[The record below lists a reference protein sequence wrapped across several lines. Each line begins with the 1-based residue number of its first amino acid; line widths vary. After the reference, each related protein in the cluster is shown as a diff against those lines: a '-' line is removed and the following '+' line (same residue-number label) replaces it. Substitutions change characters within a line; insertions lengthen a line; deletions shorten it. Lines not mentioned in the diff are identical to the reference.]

1 MTEEQRRLEAR
12 KRQAKARQEAGLN
25 ALNVDPMI
33 PKADPVGY
41 VAPEVE
47 PKSTNL
53 RGKFSAPGFDL
64 AAQAQTEGVVDVPDR
79 MALYSEDGL
88 QVPIPEI
95 VQQALEFAGD
105 FGAFTGGLA
114 SGSLGYVVGGIADIA
129 VKAGMSENNAKR
141 LARDILAMPDAFAGS
156 FGTIAKPRG
165 SRGSIDKTVD
175 RFTDAEKKALE
186 SALPD
191 TSLPVQTV
199 QLTPQELG
207 TLLQQASKGGRGSQ
221 AAIEA

>member
-1 MTEEQRRLEAR
+1 MNEEERRLEAR
-12 KRQAKARQEAGLN
+12 KRLAKARQQAGLD
-25 ALNVDPMI
+25 ALNVDPMV
-33 PKADPVGY
+33 PRADPVGY
-41 VAPEVE
+41 VAPETE
-47 PKSTNL
+47 QGPTNL

-64 AAQAQTEGVVDVPDR
+64 AYDAQTEGVVDVPDQ

-105 FGAFTGGLA
+105 FGAFAGGKATGTA
-114 SGSLGYVVGGIADIA
+114 GYIVGGIADLA
-129 VKAGMSENNAKR
+129 VKAGMSESGATR
-141 LARDILAMPDAFAGS
+141 LARDIMAFPDAFAGMLRGFS
-156 FGTIAKPRG
+156 KPRG

-207 TLLQQASKGGRGSQ
+207 TLL
-221 AAIEA
+221 